1 MITFKTLRWRNFLS
15 TGNTFTEFNLN
26 DSKTNLI
33 VGANGAGKSTILDAL
48 TFSLFGKPFR
58 KINKPMLMNSING
71 SNLLTEIE
79 FESGKNQFKIVRGIK
94 PGVFEVWQ
102 NGALLDQ
109 SSSTIDYQKHL
120 EQNILKMNYKSFTQI
135 VVLGSSTFVPF
146 MRLPV
151 ASRREIIEDILD
163 IQIFSVMNM
172 NLKEKIKTSGDELKD
187 KDYEVD
193 LLAEKITMQKNFI
206 ANLELQ
212 NKNDI
217 EEKNNKVF
225 NLVSLEK
232 EVNGKLEKLEQDRN
246 NISEEMKEFSTAGT
260 KLKKLGNL
268 RGKIQQKFSS
278 HKKEHQFFT
287 ENTTCPT
294 CTQHISEDLR
304 DTKVS
309 EIMNSIKELQQGMEE
324 MEIAIALEEERETK
338 FTELSD
344 NWSNLFHEIQIHQFQ
359 ISSYQSQIQDLQK
372 EISELQNNKTN
383 KSEEAVKLK
392 TLQNSLEDVR
402 KQMATIKEEQE
413 CLRAAAMLLKD
424 NGIKTRIIKRYLP
437 VMNQLIN
444 KYLQNMDF
452 YVNFTLDENFEETIK
467 SRYRDA
473 FSYESFS
480 EGEKARIDI
489 ALLLTWRAVAKLKNS
504 VDTNLLILDEIFDGS
519 LDTNGSSELGWI
531 LKNFDD
537 NTNVFVISHRENME
551 DKFDKTWKCE
561 KIKNFSVVRETVNE
575 VAQEG

>member
-1 MITFKTLRWRNFLS
+1 MIVFKTLKWKNFLS

-26 DSKTNLI
+26 GAKTNLI

-71 SNLLTEIE
+71 SDLVTEIE

-94 PGVFEVWQ
+94 PGLFEIWQ
-102 NGALLDQ
+102 NGVLLDQ
-109 SSSTIDYQKHL
+109 SSSTTDYQKYL

-163 IQIFSVMNM
+163 IQIFSIMNL
-172 NLKEKIKTSGDELKD
+172 NLKEKIKTSGDELKE
-187 KDYEVD
+187 KDYEID
-193 LLAEKITMQKNFI
+193 LLEEKITMQKNFI
-206 ANLELQ
+206 VNLELQ

-217 EEKNNKVF
+217 EEKNAKVIH
-225 NLVSLEK
+225 LTKIVK
-232 EVNGKLEKLEQDRN
+232 EVNDKLDHLNQDRN
-246 NISEEMKEFSTAGT
+246 AIGDEIKEFSNATT

-278 HKKEHQFFT
+278 HRKEHEFFT

-309 EIMNSIKELQQGMEE
+309 EILNSIKELKQGMEE
-324 MEIAIALEEERETK
+324 MEAAISLEEERETK
-338 FTELSD
+338 FTKLSQEW
-344 NWSNLFHEIQIHQFQ
+344 NSLFNDIQIQQFQ

-372 EISELQNNKTN
+372 EITNLQNNN
-383 KSEEAVKLK
+383 ANRNEEDSKLS
-392 TLQNSLEDVR
+392 TLQTKLNEAKNQLT
-402 KQMATIKEEQE
+402 TIKEEQE

-437 VMNQLIN
+437 VMNDLIN

-467 SRYRDA
+467 SRYRDS

>member
-26 DSKTNLI
+26 VAKTNLI

-71 SNLLTEIE
+71 SDLVTEIE
-79 FESGKNQFKIVRGIK
+79 FHSGKNEYKIVRGIK
-94 PGVFEVWQ
+94 PGIFEVWQ
-102 NGALLDQ
+102 NNVLLDQ
-109 SSSTIDYQKHL
+109 SSSTSDYQNYL
-120 EQNILKMNYKSFTQI
+120 ENNILKMNYKSFTQI

-146 MRLPV
+146 MRLPL

-163 IQIFSVMNM
+163 IQIFSMMNI
-172 NLKEKIKTSGDELKD
+172 NLKEKLKFSNDDIKDR
-187 KDYEVD
+187 DYQID
-193 LLAEKITMQKNFI
+193 LLEEKVTMQKNFI
-206 ANLELQ
+206 DNLDIQ
-212 NKNDI
+212 NQNDI
-217 EEKNNKVF
+217 QEKNNKVIHF
-225 NLVSLEK
+225 TKIEK
-232 EVNGKLEKLEQDRN
+232 EVADKFEQLNQDRET
-246 NISEEMKEFSTAGT
+246 ISKEMKEFSNATA

-278 HKKEHQFFT
+278 HRKEHEFFT

-309 EIMNSIKELQQGMEE
+309 EILNSIKELTRGMEE
-324 MEIAIALEEERETK
+324 MEEAIKLEEERESN
-338 FTELSD
+338 FTELSQK
-344 NWSNLFHEIQIHQFQ
+344 WSSLFNEMQIHQFQ
-359 ISSYQSQIQDLQK
+359 ISSYQSQIQDLQQ
-372 EISELQNNKTN
+372 EISQLQNNN
-383 KSEEAVKLK
+383 ANRNEEDSKLQGLEKALAVSKQQMIAVK
-392 TLQNSLEDVR
+392 
-402 KQMATIKEEQE
+402 EERD
-413 CLRAAAMLLKD
+413 CLVAAGQLLKD

-437 VMNQLIN
+437 VMNKLIN
-444 KYLQNMDF
+444 DYLQNMDF
-452 YVNFTLDENFEETIK
+452 YVNFTLNENFEETIK
-467 SRYRDA
+467 SRYRDS

-489 ALLLTWRAVAKLKNS
+489 ALLLTWRAIAKLKNS

-519 LDTNGSSELGWI
+519 LDQSGTSELGWI

-537 NTNVFVISHRENME
+537 NTNVFVISHKEGME
-551 DKFDKTWKCE
+551 EKFEKTWKCE
-561 KIKNFSVVRETVNE
+561 KIKNFSIVRETIDE
-575 VAQEG
+575 VAREG